1 MCGPG
6 CVDAV
11 FDKLQSKVRCWK
23 RQTPRRANGRPA
35 GLTCSAAL
43 LQIGPDV
50 PCDQSLA
57 QCANSITGP
66 FLAANGNLQALLG
79 CNRGDIAARLQ
90 PKIQCKGT
98 KPTLDQVKA
107 QVSG

>member
-11 FDKLQSKVRCWK
+11 FDKLQSKVSWK
-23 RQTPRRANGRPA
+23 PHAPQRATERPA
-35 GLTCSAAL
+35 GLTCARAV

-57 QCANSITGP
+57 QCTNSITGP